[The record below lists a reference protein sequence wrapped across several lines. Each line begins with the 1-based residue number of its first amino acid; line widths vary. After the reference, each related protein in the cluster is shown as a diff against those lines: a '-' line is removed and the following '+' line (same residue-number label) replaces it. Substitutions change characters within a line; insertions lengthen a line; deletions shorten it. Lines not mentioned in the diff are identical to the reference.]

1 MNELKYIYLL
11 IEKCRPKIKCVV
23 CLFSLILWST
33 GFGCSCLRYDRQT
46 TPSAGIYARTGT
58 DGIAREVLC
67 CEFRRSRAGY
77 TKGGSRG
84 GGGYFFFFFVNKE
97 EGNLPARRTLTH
109 IHPGQVFLFLL
120 YFINFFLIL
129 KRVLR
134 VLSV

>member
-84 GGGYFFFFFVNKE
+84 GGGYFFFFCEQRGGK
-97 EGNLPARRTLTH
+97 PARKKDSDPHSSR
-109 IHPGQVFLFLL
+109 PGLS
-120 YFINFFLIL
+120 FFVIFH
-129 KRVLR
+129 
-134 VLSV
+134 